1 MWPKVAKAGWDRLR
15 RNGKGRLGRKELPP
29 RVAAAIRGH
38 QLQSEILIA
47 WAQLLVGTTWASLY
61 ALTPKSAGA
70 TAMLEPVPFAL
81 GSYLAF
87 SVLRLVLA
95 YRGFAATWFL
105 ALSVLVDMALLMGL
119 IWSFHLQYEQPAA
132 FYLKAPTLLY
142 VFIFIALR
150 ALRFSAGFVLL
161 AGGAAA
167 LGWLLMLYYALYTSQ
182 EPNMGVTRDYIAYM
196 TSNMILIGA
205 EFDKVITILLST
217 AILAI
222 ALWRARRLLVQAV
235 VEGQA
240 HHDLERFFAPEI
252 ADRIVHAEQRIE
264 AGQGQ
269 IRRAAVLVCD
279 IRGFTPL
286 AMGMDPAHLMA
297 LLADYQGRMVNVIQ
311 AHGGSI
317 DKFMGDGIMATF
329 GAALPTETYAADAL
343 RCIADLGAAAADW
356 RAERQAAGEP
366 PLEIGFSAAA
376 GALVFGAVG
385 DGERLEFTV
394 IGEPVNLAAKLEK
407 ANKVQAVSAL
417 TTADTLELALAQDYL
432 PPAPLEQ
439 RPAHLVDGA
448 GEPVDLVVLLP

>member
-1 MWPKVAKAGWDRLR
+1 MWPTMTKAGLGRLRQRHIARLR
-15 RNGKGRLGRKELPP
+15 REDLPP
-29 RVAAAIRGH
+29 RIAAAIRGH

-47 WAQLLVGTTWASLY
+47 WAQLLVGATWAGLY
-61 ALTPKSAGA
+61 ALAPKTAGA
-70 TAMLEPVPFAL
+70 ASMLEPVPFAL
-81 GSYLAF
+81 GCYLAF
-87 SVLRLVLA
+87 SVLRLLLA
-95 YRGFAATWFL
+95 YRGYAATWFL

-119 IWSFHLQYEQPAA
+119 IWSFHIQYEQPAA

-150 ALRFSAGFVLL
+150 ALQFSAGFVLL

-167 LGWLLMLYYALYTSQ
+167 VGWLLMLYYALYTSA
-182 EPNMGVTRDYIAYM
+182 EPNMGVTRDYISYM

-205 EFDKVITILLST
+205 EFDKIITILLST

-222 ALWRARRLLVQAV
+222 ALWRARRLLVQSV

-252 ADRIVHAEQRIE
+252 ADQIVHAEQRIE

-269 IRRAAVLVCD
+269 VRRAAVLFCD

-286 AMGMDPAHLMA
+286 AMGMDPGYLMA
-297 LLADYQGRMVNVIQ
+297 LLADYQGRMVGVIQ
-311 AHGGSI
+311 DHGGSI
-317 DKFMGDGIMATF
+317 DKFLGDGIMATF

-343 RCIADLGAAAADW
+343 RCIAALGAAADQW
-356 RAERQAAGEP
+356 LAERQRDGDV
-366 PLEIGFSAAA
+366 PLDIGFSVAA
-376 GALVFGAVG
+376 GPLVFGAVG
-385 DGERLEFTV
+385 DGQRLEFTV

-407 ANKVQAVSAL
+407 ANKTQVVTAL
-417 TTADTLELALAQDYL
+417 TAVETLNLAQAQGYV
-432 PPAPLEQ
+432 PQAELEI
-439 RPAHLVDGA
+439 RPAHPVDGV